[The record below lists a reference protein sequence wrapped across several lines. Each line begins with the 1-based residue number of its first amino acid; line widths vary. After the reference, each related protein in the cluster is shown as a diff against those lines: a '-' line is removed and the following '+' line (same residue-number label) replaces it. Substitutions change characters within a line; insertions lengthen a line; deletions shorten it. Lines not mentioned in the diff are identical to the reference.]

1 MSANGPP
8 ALVSI
13 TKIMTCEL
21 HEKLVK
27 CLPLDM
33 QSDPQLVDYLIKV
46 VQSLQLTPL
55 PVPIVENTLRLVF
68 SSAGLNQTQWD
79 TLWAAIYSPSSGK
92 GILSNRLISEDD
104 MDADG
109 IDLESAAAVVPFE
122 RPVQMDLN
130 EGTAVVISGSSA
142 GDVESASGS
151 LCSEISELLGQTS
164 SSGSSSIDFLANK
177 KTLVSQVNKD
187 ALEKAEARLRQKAE
201 KRSRKEAGQYR
212 AGQYGPSG
220 QMARSAAEKEAERK
234 QKVDAVLQEGSGS
247 GDFGLIRDAHMESF
261 DISLPK
267 RILTDASCSL
277 IFGRRYG
284 LIGRNGVGKS
294 TFLRHIA
301 TRQVPGVPSYLSI
314 LHVEQEM
321 AGDDQTAL
329 DSVLSADH
337 RRNLLLEEQ
346 AFLNAKSSSES
357 EEFTAADEERL
368 SSVHRRLVELDS
380 DRATSRAAMILSG
393 LGFSQESQKRAT
405 RTFSGGWRMRLSL
418 AQALFAQPDLLLLDE
433 PTNML
438 DFPAVVWLQE
448 YLLQWPGTI
457 LVVSHDRL
465 FLDAVTTDIV
475 HLHAEQLVTYR
486 GDYTQ
491 FVATRAERLKNQQ
504 REYETQ
510 LAYRQHLQAFVDR
523 WRYNANRAPQAQS
536 RLKILEKLPELKPV
550 VIDAPIVFRF
560 PKLDSPPPSPLVQLD
575 DVDFAYTNKEGVRLA
590 PTLQGVTFNL
600 NTDGRVAIVGPN
612 GAGKTTLLKVIT
624 GQLDPT
630 RGQATL
636 NSRLRVAYFSQH
648 HVDGLNNNSTDPLL
662 NRTPVEWLA
671 SKYPG
676 RLEEEYRRQLGSFGL
691 SGPLALQAIGTLSGG
706 QKSRLVFAGLA
717 LLTPHLLI
725 LDEPTNHLDI
735 DSIDALIDA
744 IKVFNGAVIAVSHD
758 KRFVDLIAKEIWVC
772 ANTRVNQYEG
782 SIHDYAKSL
791 LS

>member
-1 MSANGPP
+1 
-8 ALVSI
+8 
-13 TKIMTCEL
+13 MTEVRG
-21 HEKLVK
+21 KLLQ
-27 CLPLDM
+27 CLPTEM
-33 QSDPQLVDYLIKV
+33 QNDTQLIEYLVRV
-46 VQSLQLTPL
+46 VESLHVTPL
-55 PVPIVENTLRLVF
+55 PVVVVEKTLHLVLKA
-68 SSAGLNQTQWD
+68 AGLSETGWEA
-79 TLWAAIYSPSSGK
+79 LWNIIYANK
-92 GILSNRLISEDD
+92 VTGILAGKLVAEEDLGV
-104 MDADG
+104 DG
-109 IDLESAAAVVPFE
+109 VDLDSAAAVVPFE
-122 RPVQMDLN
+122 RPVQMDAN
-130 EGTAVVISGSSA
+130 EGIAIAISGS
-142 GDVESASGS
+142 GTESNLNNGAPAM
-151 LCSEISELLGQTS
+151 LCSELTELLGGGNWGNGQNSTS
-164 SSGSSSIDFLANK
+164 TSASIDFLSNRK
-177 KTLVSQVNKD
+177 SLVSQVNRD

-201 KRSRKEAGQYR
+201 KRSRREAGQYR
-212 AGQYGPSG
+212 AGKFGPSG
-220 QMARSAAEKEAERK
+220 LLARSAAEKEAERV
-234 QKVDAVLQEGSGS
+234 QKVDAVLQEGITSGE
-247 GDFGLIRDAHMESF
+247 FGLLRDIHMESF

-277 IFGRRYG
+277 IHGRRYG

-301 TRQVPGVPSYLSI
+301 SRQIPGIPAYLSI

-321 AGDDQTAL
+321 AGDDQSAL
-329 DSVLSADH
+329 DSVLSADY
-337 RRNLLLEEQ
+337 RRTRLLEEQ
-346 AFLNAKSSSES
+346 EILTAKSNSIE

-368 SSVHRRLVELDS
+368 NAVHRRLCDLDS
-380 DRATSRAAMILSG
+380 DRATSRAAMILIG
-393 LGFSQESQKRAT
+393 LGFSQDDQKRAT

-475 HLHAEQLVTYR
+475 HLHAEQLINYR

-560 PKLDSPPPSPLVQLD
+560 PKLDTPPPSPLVQLD
-575 DVDFAYTNKEGVRLA
+575 EVDFAYDNGKGRTI
-590 PTLQGVTFNL
+590 LQKVSFNL

-612 GAGKTTLLKVIT
+612 GAGKTTLLKLLT

-630 RGQATL
+630 KGRATL

-648 HVDGLNNNSTDPLL
+648 HVDGLSGSGDDPALT
-662 NRTPVEWLA
+662 RTPVEWLA
-671 SKYPG
+671 FKYPG
-676 RLEEEYRRQLGSFGL
+676 KLDEDYRRQLGAFGL
-691 SGPLALQAIGTLSGG
+691 SGPLALQPIGTLSGG

-717 LLTPHLLI
+717 LITPHLLI

-772 ANTRVNQYEG
+772 ANTRVSQFEG
-782 SIHDYAKSL
+782 TIHDYANSL
-791 LS
+791 LA